1 MRVRDH
7 IAISSAVALLSSR
20 WLGRNA
26 ILLWSGA
33 VLIDSDHYLAF
44 CLQEGRVSPAAA
56 VRFYNRAASA
66 QPRAARAFHTPFA
79 VLAVF
84 GLGGRSRSLTALGLG
99 MGLHVMLDAVHETR
113 MRYTRA
119 AALERDQHTCQTCG
133 WRAPQVGTHLS
144 QQPWLLPSYRPQN
157 VVSLCDPCHELAH
170 APQMSPA

>member
-119 AALERDQHTCQTCG
+119 AALELYQQTCQTCG